1 MINKNK
7 ILVSIG
13 ILIGS
18 LLLMCFVSASAGL
31 SLNYFPGHSLY
42 VESGKTVNVEVGRII
57 ATSDLEDRTV
67 EVSIE
72 GDIAVLDM
80 ANSVVVPAGNK
91 EKIMVK
97 VSIPEGTSD
106 GTELSFVIKIK
117 DVTSSNEEGMVGFAE
132 ANQAT
137 VPVKVGIEPGP
148 GTEAPTPSENSM
160 IIIWILVIAVILIVV
175 IFFIYKKM
183 ISVDSESVKDRRK

>member
-1 MINKNK
+1 
-7 ILVSIG
+7 
-13 ILIGS
+13 
-18 LLLMCFVSASAGL
+18 MCFVSASAGL